1 MKTVAIRAKITGRV
15 QGVSF
20 RAWTRAEAERRGLTG
35 WVRNE
40 PDGSVHALVMGPAS
54 DVAEMLRVLGNGPS
68 HARVTEVLTEE
79 VEPSPGITDFQ
90 VTR

>member
-1 MKTVAIRAKITGRV
+1 MKVVAIRAKITGRV
-15 QGVSF
+15 QGVSY

-40 PDGSVHALVMGPAS
+40 VDGSVHALIMGSAP
-54 DVAEMLRVLGNGPS
+54 DVTEMVRVLGNGPS

-79 VEPSPGITDFQ
+79 VEFAPGIIGFQ
-90 VTR
+90 ITG